1 MRRLLRRALI
11 LAILGGGAYALIK
24 RRQTAQQQDTVASEP
39 SWPPFD
45 SAVRGFAV
53 VSDASVDPGSGHPE
67 SGTSD
72 TPGSE
77 ASSSSVGS
85 TPAAQRWVTPIDGMC
100 PGSHPVKA
108 NDNSGIFHVPGGRF
122 YNRTVPER
130 CYANAED
137 AAVDGYRPAKA

>member
-53 VSDASVDPGSGHPE
+53 VSDASVDPGSGHPG
-67 SGTSD
+67 SGASD

-77 ASSSSVGS
+77 ASSSPVGS
-85 TPAAQRWVTPIDGMC
+85 TPAEQRWVTPIDGMC

>member
-11 LAILGGGAYALIK
+11 LVILGGGAYALIK

-45 SAVRGFAV
+45 SVVRGFAV
-53 VSDASVDPGSGHPE
+53 VSDAS
-67 SGTSD
+67 D

-77 ASSSSVGS
+77 ASSNPVGS

-137 AAVDGYRPAKA
+137 ATVDGYRPAKA

>member
-11 LAILGGGAYALIK
+11 LAILGGGVYALIK

-53 VSDASVDPGSGHPE
+53 VSDASVDPGSGHPG
-67 SGTSD
+67 SGASD

-77 ASSSSVGS
+77 ASSSPVGS
-85 TPAAQRWVTPIDGMC
+85 TPAEQRWVTPIDGMC

>member
-53 VSDASVDPGSGHPE
+53 FSDASD
-67 SGTSD
+67 TS
-72 TPGSE
+72 GSE
-77 ASSSSVGS
+77 ASSSPVGS